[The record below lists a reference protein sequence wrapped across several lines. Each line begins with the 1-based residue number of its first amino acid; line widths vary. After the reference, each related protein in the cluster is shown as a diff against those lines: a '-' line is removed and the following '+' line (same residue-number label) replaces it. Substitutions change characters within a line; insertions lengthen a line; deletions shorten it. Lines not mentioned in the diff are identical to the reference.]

1 MTSNDFR
8 IRLYDF
14 RDLTLKCKDKGC
26 RTKGC
31 RTNSGQMKASFRDED
46 KQNIFLD
53 FMIL

>member
-14 RDLTLKCKDKGC
+14 RDLTLKCKD
-26 RTKGC
+26 KGC